1 MPLSNGEASLAAEMA
16 GYGAVLEGCKRLTF
30 ELFEQLPIG
39 RKMHLLSSNG
49 RCAVARTGYESAS
62 FAVLAQAIDYLGEEI
77 AMCISEAKV
86 IADNSV
92 ELASNLVAVLPRL
105 GCIDEHAQAEEQ
117 VALIHLVYEQNRQ
130 LSDSLRQLDIA
141 LSPMEMLVK
150 KGEYLALFASVEA
163 GNAIKDK
170 ARFDA
175 IGSRMK
181 TVVSSL
187 TKYQKQQG
195 SLLNG
200 LLLSVE
206 QQHLDLRTAVKAA

>member
-1 MPLSNGEASLAAEMA
+1 
-16 GYGAVLEGCKRLTF
+16 
-30 ELFEQLPIG
+30 
-39 RKMHLLSSNG
+39 
-49 RCAVARTGYESAS
+49 
-62 FAVLAQAIDYLGEEI
+62 
-77 AMCISEAKV
+77 MCISEAKV